1 MEIQSPLYLL
11 FLIVLPFLIL
21 WYHKKG
27 KKKEALF
34 LISSKQFFSK
44 DIINSGRKRNLLL
57 RAFQLLILLLIIIG
71 LSRPRIVDKIT
82 ETSVEV
88 VDMILVLDIS
98 SSMLADDFQPNRLEA
113 VKKTAIKFIDSRKS
127 DRIGI
132 IVFAGESFIQC
143 PLTVDKSVLKSLIDE
158 INIVSKEYDGTA
170 VGMAIANATNRL
182 RKSQVKSKV
191 MVLLSDGS
199 NNSGEIDPR
208 TAAELAL
215 QYGIKIYTIGAGTN
229 QAFTRIP
236 GRGLIKNEI
245 DEETLKFIANKTG
258 GKFFRATDIKALE
271 SIYNEIDI
279 LERSEIEVKKY
290 SKYTEIYI
298 WVLLPALIL
307 GLLMEIYKD
316 LFLGVCFN
324 VFSL

>member
-1 MEIQSPLYLL
+1 MEIKSPFYLL
-11 FLIVLPFLIL
+11 FLTIIPFLVL
-21 WYHKKG
+21 WYQKKG
-27 KKKEALF
+27 KKNEAIF
-34 LISSKQFFSK
+34 LISSKQFLSER
-44 DIINSGRKRNLLL
+44 IINSGRKKNTLLKSG
-57 RAFQLLILLLIIIG
+57 QLLTLILIIIG
-71 LSRPRIVDKIT
+71 LSRPQLIDNIK

-113 VKKTAIKFIDSRKS
+113 VKKTAINFINSRQS

-170 VGMAIANATNRL
+170 IGMAIANATNRL
-182 RKSQVKSKV
+182 RKSLVKSKV

-208 TAAELAL
+208 TSAELAS
-215 QYGIKIYTIGAGTN
+215 QYDIKIYTIGAGTN
-229 QAFTRIP
+229 QAYTRIP

-245 DEETLKFIANKTG
+245 DEETLMFIANKTG

-271 SIYNEIDI
+271 SIYNEIDT
-279 LERSEIEVKKY
+279 LERSEIEVKEY
-290 SKYTEIYI
+290 SNYTEIYI
-298 WVLLPALIL
+298 WILFPALIL
-307 GLLMEIYKD
+307 GLFIEIYKRFI
-316 LFLGVCFN
+316 LRSMF
-324 VFSL
+324 

>member
-1 MEIQSPLYLL
+1 MDIQDPFYLL
-11 FLIVLPFLIL
+11 LLIFIPFLIF
-21 WYHKKG
+21 WYQKNG
-27 KKKEALF
+27 KNNEAIILF
-34 LISSKQFFSK
+34 SSKEFLSEG
-44 DIINSGRKRNLLL
+44 IINSGRKKNILLKSG
-57 RAFQLLILLLIIIG
+57 QLLVLILIIVG
-71 LSRPRIVDKIT
+71 LSRPRLINKVT
-82 ETSVEV
+82 ETSIDV

-113 VKKTAIKFIDSRKS
+113 VKQTASNFINSRKS

-170 VGMAIANATNRL
+170 IGMAIANATNRL
-182 RKSQVKSKV
+182 RKSSVQSKV

-208 TAAELAL
+208 TSAELAS

-245 DEETLKFIANKTG
+245 DEETLQFIADKTG

-271 SIYNEIDI
+271 SIYNEIDV
-279 LERSEIEVKKY
+279 LERSEIEVKEY
-290 SKYTEIYI
+290 SNYTEIYI
-298 WVLLPALIL
+298 WILFPALML
-307 GLLMEIYKD
+307 GFFMEIYKRFI
-316 LFLGVCFN
+316 LRSMF
-324 VFSL
+324 

>member
-1 MEIQSPLYLL
+1 MEIQSPFYLFFLVIIPSLL
-11 FLIVLPFLIL
+11 F
-21 WYHKKG
+21 WYQKKG
-27 KKKEALF
+27 KKNEAVF
-34 LISSKQFFSK
+34 FISSKQFLSEE
-44 DIINSGRKRNLLL
+44 IINSGRKKNILLKSV
-57 RAFQLLILLLIIIG
+57 QLLSIFLIVVS
-71 LSRPRIVDKIT
+71 LSRPQLVDKIT

-113 VKKTAIKFIDSRKS
+113 VKKTAVNFINSRKS

-143 PLTVDKSVLKSLIDE
+143 PLTVDKLVLKSLIDE

-170 VGMAIANATNRL
+170 IGMAIANATNRL
-182 RKSQVKSKV
+182 RKSLVKSKV

-215 QYGIKIYTIGAGTN
+215 QYDIKIYTIGAGTN

-271 SIYNEIDI
+271 SIYNEIDT
-279 LERSEIEVKKY
+279 LERSEIEVKEY
-290 SKYTEIYI
+290 SNYTEIYI
-298 WVLLPALIL
+298 WILFPALIL
-307 GLLMEIYKD
+307 GLFIEFYKRF
-316 LFLGVCFN
+316 FLRSMF
-324 VFSL
+324 

>member
-1 MEIQSPLYLL
+1 MEIQSPFYLFFLVIIPSLL
-11 FLIVLPFLIL
+11 F
-21 WYHKKG
+21 WYQKKG
-27 KKKEALF
+27 KKNEAVF
-34 LISSKQFFSK
+34 FISSKQFLSEG
-44 DIINSGRKRNLLL
+44 IINSGRKKNILLKSG
-57 RAFQLLILLLIIIG
+57 QLLSIFLIIVG
-71 LSRPRIVDKIT
+71 LSRPQLVDKIT

-113 VKKTAIKFIDSRKS
+113 VKKTAVNFINSRKS

-143 PLTVDKSVLKSLIDE
+143 PLTVDKLVLKSLIDE

-170 VGMAIANATNRL
+170 IGMAIANATNRL
-182 RKSQVKSKV
+182 RKSLVKSKV

-215 QYGIKIYTIGAGTN
+215 QYDIKIYTIGAGTN

-271 SIYNEIDI
+271 SIYNEIDA
-279 LERSEIEVKKY
+279 LELSEIEVKEY
-290 SKYTEIYI
+290 SNYTEIYI
-298 WVLLPALIL
+298 WILFPALIL
-307 GLLMEIYKD
+307 GLFIEFYKRF
-316 LFLGVCFN
+316 FLRSMF
-324 VFSL
+324 

>member
-1 MEIQSPLYLL
+1 MEIQSPFYLL
-11 FLIVLPFLIL
+11 LLIFIPFLIF
-21 WYHKKG
+21 WYQKNG
-27 KKKEALF
+27 KNNEAVF
-34 LISSKQFFSK
+34 LISSKVFLSER
-44 DIINSGRKRNLLL
+44 IINSGRKKNTLLKT
-57 RAFQLLILLLIIIG
+57 AQLFVLILIIIG
-71 LSRPRIVDKIT
+71 LSRPRLIDKVT

-113 VKKTAIKFIDSRKS
+113 VKKTATNFINSRIS

-170 VGMAIANATNRL
+170 IGMAIANATNRL
-182 RKSQVKSKV
+182 RKSSVKSKV

-208 TAAELAL
+208 TSAELAS

-245 DEETLKFIANKTG
+245 DEETLQFIADKTG

-271 SIYNEIDI
+271 SIYNEIDV
-279 LERSEIEVKKY
+279 LERSEIEVKEY
-290 SKYTEIYI
+290 SNYTEIYI
-298 WVLLPALIL
+298 WILFPALML
-307 GLLMEIYKD
+307 GLFMEIYKRFI
-316 LFLGVCFN
+316 LRSMF
-324 VFSL
+324 

>member
-1 MEIQSPLYLL
+1 MEIQSPFYLFFLVIIPFLL
-11 FLIVLPFLIL
+11 F
-21 WYHKKG
+21 WYQKKG
-27 KKKEALF
+27 KKNEAVF
-34 LISSKQFFSK
+34 FISSKQFLSEG
-44 DIINSGRKRNLLL
+44 IINSGRKKNILLKSG
-57 RAFQLLILLLIIIG
+57 QLLSIFLIIVA
-71 LSRPRIVDKIT
+71 LSRPQLVDAIT

-113 VKKTAIKFIDSRKS
+113 VKKTAVNFINSRKS

-143 PLTVDKSVLKSLIDE
+143 PLTVDKLVLKSLIDE

-170 VGMAIANATNRL
+170 IGMAIANATNRF
-182 RKSQVKSKV
+182 RKSLVKSKV

-215 QYGIKIYTIGAGTN
+215 QYDIKIYTIGAGTN

-271 SIYNEIDI
+271 SIYNEIDT
-279 LERSEIEVKKY
+279 LERSEIEVKEY
-290 SKYTEIYI
+290 SNYTEIYI
-298 WVLLPALIL
+298 WILFPALIL
-307 GLLMEIYKD
+307 GLFIEFYKRF
-316 LFLGVCFN
+316 FLRSMF
-324 VFSL
+324 

>member
-1 MEIQSPLYLL
+1 MEIQSPFYLFFLVIIPSLL
-11 FLIVLPFLIL
+11 F
-21 WYHKKG
+21 WYQKKG
-27 KKKEALF
+27 KKNEAVF
-34 LISSKQFFSK
+34 FISSKQFLSQG
-44 DIINSGRKRNLLL
+44 IINSGRKKNILLKSG
-57 RAFQLLILLLIIIG
+57 QLLSIFLIIVG
-71 LSRPRIVDKIT
+71 LSRPQLVDKIT

-113 VKKTAIKFIDSRKS
+113 VKKTAVNFINSRKS

-143 PLTVDKSVLKSLIDE
+143 PLTVDKLVLKSLIDE

-170 VGMAIANATNRL
+170 IGMAIANATNRL
-182 RKSQVKSKV
+182 RKSLVKSKV

-215 QYGIKIYTIGAGTN
+215 QYDIKIYTIGAGTN

-271 SIYNEIDI
+271 SIYNEIDT
-279 LERSEIEVKKY
+279 LERSEIEVKEY
-290 SKYTEIYI
+290 SNYTEIYI
-298 WVLLPALIL
+298 WILFPALIL
-307 GLLMEIYKD
+307 GLFIEFYKRF
-316 LFLGVCFN
+316 FLRSMF
-324 VFSL
+324 